1 MNELKKKFE
10 ELIQDKYRVKL
21 EKRDT
26 DKALQNLHEILINTP
41 KHLKESR
48 NDKETL
54 QLELKKVKGNY
65 VHLQERYITEIQQKN
80 ETVSQCIEMDK
91 TLSKK
96 EKEIDQLQQLKGEL
110 EKASTSALDLLK
122 RERETRE
129 QEFLSLHE

>member
-1 MNELKKKFE
+1 MSELKKKFE

-54 QLELKKVKGNY
+54 QLQLKKVKGNY

>member
-1 MNELKKKFE
+1 MT
-10 ELIQDKYRVKL
+10 R
-21 EKRDT
+21 
-26 DKALQNLHEILINTP
+26 
-41 KHLKESR
+41 
-48 NDKETL
+48 ETL